1 MKLLHYIPYLAIF
14 LCRGN
19 VSFFLPLLHAR
30 IQRGPTQT
38 MFFFSG
44 VGGGGGGGGLGGK
57 RIQIPLKSGHH
68 QLTSEMP
75 FIECC
80 FGS

>member
-44 VGGGGGGGGLGGK
+44 VGGGGGGVGGEEDPNTTKIRPSSAHK
-57 RIQIPLKSGHH
+57 RNAIY
-68 QLTSEMP
+68 
-75 FIECC
+75 
-80 FGS
+80 